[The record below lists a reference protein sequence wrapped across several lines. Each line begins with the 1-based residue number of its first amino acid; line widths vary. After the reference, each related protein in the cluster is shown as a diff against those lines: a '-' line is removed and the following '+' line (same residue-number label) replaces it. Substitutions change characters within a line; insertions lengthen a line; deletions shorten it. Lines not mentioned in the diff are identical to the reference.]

1 MIIQSRIDSPHL
13 AGNLLGDPGE
23 RSLFVYLPP
32 GYEDSD
38 RRYPT
43 AYLLHAFGQNAEGL
57 VYPPT
62 DGQRWSPPLEDVL
75 DPVFRRL
82 GTAPMIVVVPDGDTR
97 YGCGQWVDS
106 PVTGNFE
113 QYVVHD
119 VVAHVDGAYRT
130 LPVASSRGV
139 LGFSSGG
146 FGAWNLASRNPG
158 TFGALAMLSGDSYFD
173 VTHKTFL
180 YDYLTSI
187 WPEPPDGPVDGNSA
201 SELVYA
207 YSAAYS
213 PNPDNTPFLVDLP
226 VAFPSGALIQD
237 VWDRWLSFDPVVNWR
252 DRLDDLRRL
261 RGILLD
267 AGTYDEHHLEWGHR
281 LLSHH
286 LRGAGIPHELTE
298 NPGNH
303 GGRSRERT
311 QMALQWLAGVL
322 LLEDGASSS

>member
-1 MIIQSRIDSPHL
+1 MIIQSRIESAHL

-23 RSLFVYLPP
+23 RSLYVYLPP
-32 GYEDSD
+32 GYEESD

-43 AYLLHAFGQNAEGL
+43 AYLLHAFGQDAEGL
-57 VYPPT
+57 VHPPT

-75 DPVFRRL
+75 DPVFGRL
-82 GTAPMIVVVPDGDTR
+82 GTEPMIVVVPDGDTR

-113 QYVVHD
+113 KYVVHE
-119 VVAHVDGAYRT
+119 VVAHVDSAYRT
-130 LPVASSRGV
+130 LPAAASRGV

-173 VTHKTFL
+173 MTLKPFL
-180 YDYLTSI
+180 YDYLSSI
-187 WPEPPDGPVDGNSA
+187 WPESPDGPMEGNSA
-201 SELVYA
+201 SVLVYA
-207 YSAAYS
+207 YSATYS
-213 PNPDNTPFLVDLP
+213 PNPANPPYLVDLP
-226 VAFPSGALIQD
+226 VAYPSGELIQD
-237 VWDRWLSFDPVVNWR
+237 VWDRWLGFDPVVNWR
-252 DRLDDLRRL
+252 DRLDNLRRL

-267 AGTYDEHHLEWGHR
+267 AGTHDEHHLEWGHR

-286 LRGAGIPHELTE
+286 LSGAGIAHELTE

-322 LLEDGASSS
+322 IAEDGVAFS

>member
-1 MIIQSRIDSPHL
+1 MIIHARIDSVHL
-13 AGNLLGDPGE
+13 AGNLLGDPSE
-23 RSLFVYLPP
+23 RNLFVYLPP
-32 GYEDSD
+32 GYGDSD

-43 AYLLHAFGQNAEGL
+43 AYLLHAFGQDAEGL

-62 DGQRWSPPLEDVL
+62 DGQRWSPPIEDVL
-75 DPVFRRL
+75 DPVFGRL
-82 GTAPMIVVVPDGDTR
+82 GTAPMIVVIPDGGSR
-97 YGCGQWVDS
+97 YGCSQWVDS

-119 VVAHVDGAYRT
+119 VVAHVDGNYRS
-130 LPVASSRGV
+130 LPDPSGRGV

-158 TFGALAMLSGDSYFD
+158 TFGALAMLSGDSFLD
-173 VTHKTFL
+173 MTHKTFL
-180 YDYLTSI
+180 YDYLSSI
-187 WPEPPDGPVDGNSA
+187 WPEAPSGPVEGNSA

-213 PNPDNTPFLVDLP
+213 PNPHNPPFFVDLP
-226 VAFPSGALIQD
+226 VAYPSGELIRE

-252 DRLDDLRRL
+252 GRLDDLGKL

-267 AGTYDEHHLEWGHR
+267 AGTHDEHHLEWGHR
-281 LLSHH
+281 LLSHY
-286 LRGAGIPHELTE
+286 LSGAGIAHRCTE

-303 GGRSRERT
+303 GGRSRERI
-311 QMALQWLAGVL
+311 QMALQWMAGVL
-322 LLEDGASSS
+322 APDDED